1 MSSIMSLGGIAVLM
15 VAIELG
21 FMQAMAALR
30 IDL

>member
-15 VAIELG
+15 VGLELG
-21 FMQAMAALR
+21 FLQAMAALR